1 MELVGR
7 VVGMTCHGGGCSL
20 LAKVLGPALPLFLG
34 HEALGKSPGS
44 LVSSSGRGGKTSVS
58 GYGEA

>member
-7 VVGMTCHGGGCSL
+7 VVGMTCHGGVCGL

-44 LVSSSGRGGKTSVS
+44 LSLVSSSGGG
-58 GYGEA
+58 G